1 MFRKF
6 ANSNIVLFDG
16 AMGSSIQK
24 SNVNDNV
31 WQGKNGCNEFLN
43 TADPQIIYNIH
54 KKYFDAGANIAVANT
69 FGAMKSV
76 LGEYGLSDK
85 VRELNIAAVEIA
97 REAAKGYENA
107 FVSLS
112 VGPGTKL
119 ASLGHISYDELYAQ
133 YFEQADAVD
142 VDLYNVET
150 AQDIIQIKAAVNA
163 CAAVNKKKGK
173 DAPIIVS
180 FTVEQNNALLTGSDI
195 PAVASVMRRLPVFA
209 LGLNCA
215 MGPDLM
221 EKPLSKLSSVW
232 AGHLYLSPNAGLPET
247 VDGVAF
253 YPMDAP
259 RFGEIMENIFKQY
272 PVNFIGGCC
281 GTDETHIARLRQII
295 NKEGTAVLNNKSRK
309 SDFIYTGSA
318 SSLYGET
325 SIIQT
330 PPPAMIGERANAT
343 GSKIFRDMLLK
354 NDVDGITQLCKNQED
369 EGAHFIDLSTAYAGR
384 NEIDD
389 YIALVP
395 LLNNALTAPLVVDS
409 TDPKA
414 VLESLKRYSGKC
426 IINSVN
432 FEDGGEKL
440 YKMLDIV
447 KEHPACMVALTI
459 DEEGMAQ
466 TAERKFK
473 IAERLY
479 NVWVNE
485 YGFPPEDLLI
495 DALTFSIGSGEESLL
510 RAAIE
515 TLSAIELIKKHLKG
529 VKTVLGLSNVSF
541 GLSPSSR
548 PILNSVFLD
557 CAVKSG
563 LDAAIVHASKL
574 MPISSLTE
582 KDVNTCLNLIYAK
595 EGSLQTFMEHFSG
608 FKAEI
613 VIEDKTLPPLIA
625 LPQKIM
631 RGDKSNLAEIIDEA
645 LKTASPEDIINN
657 ALFPAMQK
665 VGDLFGEGKMLLPF
679 VLKSA
684 ETMKAAVA
692 ILEPKM
698 AKSGG
703 NIKGTVVIA
712 TVQGDVHDIGKNLAD
727 IIMSNNGF
735 RVHNLGIKVSV
746 ADMIKKAIE
755 VNADAIGM
763 SGLLVK
769 STQIMKEN
777 IEEIAKTL
785 PNIKIM
791 LGGAALTTKFV
802 NESCAPIM
810 AGKVFHCKDA
820 FDNIGVMDGSKPAA
834 SQPDANTQKN
844 KQTITITRTNEKL
857 EKADIPTP
865 PFFGVKQLT
874 DINIQDALKYMDK
887 FSLFSSTW
895 GYKQK
900 NMTEAQYAELLEKA
914 GNEYDE
920 LCKNIIDNNAAVPK
934 AVYGYFKARG
944 NAVTIEIY
952 STSEKTPD
960 YVFEFPRR
968 KQPPHYSLAD
978 YISDD
983 KKTFDILPMQI
994 VTLGDAPVKFCEK
1007 MFKNNDYKDYYMAH
1021 GFFTALTEALAE
1033 MVHAKIRKE
1042 LKISD
1047 VDAATMDGILNGGY
1061 RGRRYSFGYPLAPDM
1076 ENNKIIGELLN
1087 SKTIGVE
1094 VNDIFQMNPEYSTSA
1109 FIICHPKASY

>member
-6 ANSNIVLFDG
+6 ASSNIVLFDG

-24 SNVNDNV
+24 SNVNENV

-43 TADPQIIYNIH
+43 TADPQTIYNIH
-54 KKYFDAGANIAVANT
+54 KKYFEAGANIAVANT
-69 FGAMKSV
+69 FGAIKSV

-112 VGPGTKL
+112 IGPGTKL
-119 ASLGHISYDELYAQ
+119 ASLGHVSYDELYSQ

-150 AQDIIQIKAAVNA
+150 AQDLLQMRAAVNA
-163 CAAVNKKKGK
+163 CSAVNKKKGK

-195 PAVASVMRRLPVFA
+195 SAVASVMRRLPVFA

-232 AGHLYLSPNAGLPET
+232 AGNLYLSPNAGLPET

-253 YPMDAP
+253 YPMDATI
-259 RFGEIMENIFKQY
+259 FGQIMENIFKQY
-272 PVNFIGGCC
+272 PVNFMGGCC
-281 GTDETHIARLRQII
+281 GTDETHIAQLRQII
-295 NKEGTAVLNNKSRK
+295 NKEGAKALNNKNRK
-309 SDFIYTGSA
+309 SGFIYTGTA

-343 GSKIFRDMLLK
+343 GSKIFKEMLLK
-354 NDVDGITQLCKNQED
+354 NDVDGIIALCKNQEE

-395 LLNNALTAPLVVDS
+395 LLNNALTAPLVIDS

-440 YKMLDIV
+440 HKMLDIV

-466 TAERKFK
+466 TAERKFQ
-473 IAERLY
+473 IATRLY

-495 DALTFSIGSGEESLL
+495 DALTFSIGSGEETLL

-515 TLSAIELIKKHLKG
+515 TLSAIKLIKKHLKG

-557 CAVKSG
+557 CAVKAG

-574 MPISSLTE
+574 VSISTLSE
-582 KDVNTCLNLIYAK
+582 NDVNTCLNLIYAK
-595 EGSLQTFMEHFSG
+595 DGSLQVFMEHFSG

-613 VIEDKTLPPLIA
+613 VTEDKTLPPLIA

-631 RGDKSNLAEIIDEA
+631 RGDKSNLVEIIDEA
-645 LKTASPEDIINN
+645 LKTTPPEDIINN

-735 RVHNLGIKVSV
+735 RVHNLGIKISVS
-746 ADMIKKAIE
+746 DMIKKAIE

-834 SQPDANTQKN
+834 QPDFNIKKN
-844 KQTITITRTNEKL
+844 NQTVITTPDEKL
-857 EKADIPTP
+857 EKAETLTP

-874 DINIQDALKYMDK
+874 DINIQDALKYIDK
-887 FSLFSSTW
+887 FALFSSTW

-900 NMTEAQYAELLEKA
+900 NMTEAQYSELLEKA
-914 GNEYDE
+914 GHEYDE
-920 LCKNIIDNNAAVPK
+920 LCKNVTDSNAAMLK
-934 AVYGYFKARG
+934 AVYGYFKVRS
-944 NAVTIEIY
+944 NKTTIEIY
-952 STSEKTPD
+952 SQNEKKPD

-983 KKTFDILPMQI
+983 KETFDILPMQI
-994 VTLGDAPVKFCEK
+994 VTLGDEPVKYCEK

-1042 LKISD
+1042 LKINGE
-1047 VDAATMDGILNGGY
+1047 DAETINGILNGLY
-1061 RGRRYSFGYPLAPDM
+1061 RGRRYSFGYPLAPNM
-1076 ENNKIIGELLN
+1076 ENNRIIGELLN